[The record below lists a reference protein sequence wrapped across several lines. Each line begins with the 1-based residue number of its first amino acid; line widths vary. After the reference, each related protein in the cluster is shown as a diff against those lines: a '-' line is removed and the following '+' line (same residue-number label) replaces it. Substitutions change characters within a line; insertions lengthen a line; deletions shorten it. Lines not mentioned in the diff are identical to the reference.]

1 MEKAFMTVNH
11 ATHFSIRYALI
22 CFLSILIY
30 IFLQIVILPHNLKI
44 VDYTIG
50 VPGSI
55 HDASA
60 FQRNWI
66 ARHPEQ
72 FLNNGEWIWADSAYP
87 AQTWCVTPFK

>member
-1 MEKAFMTVNH
+1 MTINH
-11 ATHFSIRYALI
+11 ATHFPIWYALI

-50 VPGSI
+50 ISGSI

-72 FLNNGEWIWADSAYP
+72 FLNNGG
-87 AQTWCVTPFK
+87 